1 MKKMFLFLLLIT
13 SVVFSCFS
21 QNDLLPISK
30 ETGQIC
36 FTDVVL
42 ADSLKSDVLFIN
54 ASKWVAK
61 SFVSGKEATQ
71 LSDKESGTII
81 IKSNIP
87 VLSEVLVRVPI
98 GVVKFTLTISIKDF
112 KYKYCFDSFW
122 HDVSNMVNNNVFTP
136 GDLRA
141 EKPGGGILTMGMKNW
156 IAIKVQTSQRISFL
170 IDDLKKSMKLQGI
183 ANDNW

>member
-1 MKKMFLFLLLIT
+1 
-13 SVVFSCFS
+13 
-21 QNDLLPISK
+21 
-30 ETGQIC
+30 
-36 FTDVVL
+36 
-42 ADSLKSDVLFIN
+42 
-54 ASKWVAK
+54 
-61 SFVSGKEATQ
+61 
-71 LSDKESGTII
+71 LSTTPGSP